1 MTPNPAVQSHDV
13 KADIHYF
20 PATPDTITTSA
31 WKPRHLGS
39 SDGHTRNMKIHN
51 VRGLEDNFDLD
62 HNGFQFVTLPEKERK
77 TDDDQIIVREY
88 YPELEGLA
96 KTM

>member
-1 MTPNPAVQSHDV
+1 MAQNPAVLSHNV
-13 KADIHYF
+13 KADINYF
-20 PATPDTITTSA
+20 PATPNTITTSA

-39 SDGHTRNMKIHN
+39 SDAHTRNMNIHN
-51 VRGLEDNFDLD
+51 VRGLEDNFNLD

-77 TDDDQIIVREY
+77 TDDDGTIVREY
-88 YPELEGLA
+88 YTELEGLA